1 MLAKAWGAVAV
12 TVSNRIRLQ
21 KILREA
27 QGYLELGL
35 PQQALA
41 ALDRIQ
47 DAGTFRAHVLY
58 LRGEALRSMQQYAQA
73 IEPLEQ
79 AGDLAPSNFHI
90 WLALGWCYKRVGRI
104 DLAVAALKRAEEVA
118 PNEALIQYNLACY
131 YSLAEN
137 KQPALYHLRRALRLE
152 PGFAELTA
160 RESDFDP
167 IRADPDF
174 QALTHDAAARAR
186 RQRQGDEA

>member
-1 MLAKAWGAVAV
+1 MS
-12 TVSNRIRLQ
+12 VSNRVRLQ

-27 QGYLELGL
+27 QGYLELRL
-35 PQQALA
+35 PQH
-41 ALDRIQ
+41 ALDVLERVQ

-58 LRGEALRSMQQYAQA
+58 LRGEALRALERYAEA
-73 IEPLEQ
+73 VEPLEQ
-79 AGDLAPSNFHI
+79 AGDLAPSNYNI
-90 WLALGWCYKRVGRI
+90 WLALGWCYKRIGRI
-104 DLAVAALKRAEEVA
+104 DLALAALKRAEEVA
-118 PNEALIQYNLACY
+118 PDEAVIQYNLACY

-152 PGFAELTA
+152 PGYAELTA

-167 IRADPDF
+167 LRADPDF

-186 RQRQGDEA
+186 RERQGDEA